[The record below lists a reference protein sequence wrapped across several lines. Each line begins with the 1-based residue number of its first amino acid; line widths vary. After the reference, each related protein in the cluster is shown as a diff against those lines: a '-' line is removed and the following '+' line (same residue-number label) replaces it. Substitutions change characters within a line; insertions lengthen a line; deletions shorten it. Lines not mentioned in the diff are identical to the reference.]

1 MKPAERSHVL
11 LYGFGGAHDE
21 LAGRLVLLSYRSI
34 RADDLDSAVDA
45 LRRQNQPVRLML
57 FPAEAQFS
65 NRGAA
70 LAQLSQMQ
78 GGLGMRAIVTGR
90 RPDAGTIAALKRDG
104 VRFSLWSPFHD
115 SELRFVLNAA
125 LYDTTRGEVRPAV
138 RVPASMMV
146 RVKSGTGDKA
156 ALLYNLSAAGA
167 FLETMRP
174 NLPGGR
180 VQLTIDFPDGP
191 ISIAAQVVFTNV
203 PGNVQKPNAPIG
215 MGVRFE
221 GLAVDV
227 GERIVKFIAERA
239 KAYEL

>member
-1 MKPAERSHVL
+1 MKPERSHVL

-21 LAGRLVLLSYRSI
+21 LAGRLVLLSYRAI
-34 RADDLDSAVDA
+34 RADDLSTAVEA
-45 LRRQNQPVRLML
+45 LRRQNQPVRLMI
-57 FPAEAQFS
+57 FPADAQFPS
-65 NRGAA
+65 RAA
-70 LAQLSQMQ
+70 GLSQLSQMQ
-78 GGLGMRAIVTGR
+78 GGLGMRAIVSGS
-90 RPDAGTIAALKRDG
+90 RPDAAAIAALKRDG

-125 LYDTTRGEVRPAV
+125 LYDTTRGDVRPAV

-146 RVKSGTGDKA
+146 RIKSGTGEKA
-156 ALLYNLSAAGA
+156 ALLYNLSGNGA

-191 ISIAAQVVFTNV
+191 ITVAAQVIFTNV
-203 PGNVQKPNAPIG
+203 PGNVQRPNAPIG

-221 GLAVDV
+221 GLAPDSA
-227 GERIVKFIAERA
+227 ERIVKFIAQRA